1 MPGFFG
7 RRRERAADG
16 AHHVRVEA
24 DADSTG
30 LAVGRDLGI
39 HAADG
44 AVAVGGDIRGDV
56 VFNHVPNHEA
66 AAAVHSSLAV
76 ERQRL
81 RMAAYRQALRQNEI
95 MFLLSVVAMASGAG
109 VVLTGAVI
117 AVLHASSGA
126 PVSVPLI
133 TSLAGALITTVG
145 GALAVHTNRS
155 RRHLAEQDD
164 RLDAQI
170 ERDHLIEKLRGWIDR
185 VADPETR
192 DRLNATA
199 AMREMGVEPD
209 STVVTNRVLP
219 DPGPAV
225 PVLEAADRLPEPA
238 PPDGRADADPDGRRA
253 DGQGAGTG
261 RSGGP
266 G

>member
-1 MPGFFG
+1 M
-7 RRRERAADG
+7 
-16 AHHVRVEA
+16 EA
-24 DADSTG
+24 DADGTG

-39 HAADG
+39 HAAG
-44 AVAVGGDIRGDV
+44 GSVAVGGDIRGDIIV
-56 VFNHVPNHEA
+56 NHAPHHET
-66 AAAVHSSLAV
+66 AAAVRSSLAV

-81 RMAAYRQALRQNEI
+81 RMSAYRQALRHNEI

-109 VVLTGAVI
+109 VVLTGAVLT
-117 AVLHASSGA
+117 VLRASNGEA
-126 PVSVPLI
+126 VSVPLV

-170 ERDHLIEKLRGWIDR
+170 ERDHVIEKLRGWIDR
-185 VADPETR
+185 VADPQTR
-192 DRLNATA
+192 DRLNAAA
-199 AMREMGVEPD
+199 AMREMGLEPD
-209 STVVTNRVLP
+209 SAVVTDRVLP
-219 DPGPAV
+219 EPGTAL
-225 PVLEAADRLPEPA
+225 PVLEAGGRLPEPA
-238 PPDGRADADPDGRRA
+238 SPDGQAGADPLLRPG